1 MKIKNTTSEISL
13 SQLTKELNIELTT
26 KQKVKLAKDMSD
38 FYGTIDMSYIE
49 ELLVMAAK
57 VRLKSIKKDKKLYA
71 RNQKYFKALKIITQ
85 LKTAE

>member
-13 SQLTKELNIELTT
+13 SDLSKELNIELTT
-26 KQKVKLAKDMSD
+26 KQKVKLSKDMSD
-38 FYGTIDMSYIE
+38 FCGMIDMSYIE

-57 VRLKSIKKDKKLYA
+57 IRLKAIKKDKKLYA
-71 RNQKYFKALKIITQ
+71 RNQNYFKALKIITK

>member
-13 SQLTKELNIELTT
+13 SDLSKELNIELTT

-38 FYGTIDMSYIE
+38 FCGMIDMSYIE

-57 VRLKSIKKDKKLYA
+57 TRLKAIKKDKKLYA
-71 RNQKYFKALKIITQ
+71 RNMQYFKALKIITK